1 MEPYKILI
9 VCLGNI
15 CRSPMAEVIMKSRV
29 EAMTPKRQ
37 INVGSAGFLHSGE
50 PASQP
55 AEVVMN
61 ERQIDL
67 TKHLSRQLSPY
78 LVQQHDLVLTMEEEQ
93 AGEIIHMGA
102 GDAHVE
108 SIISYASK
116 GKESGN
122 VFDPYGEP
130 IEVYRRVANQ
140 LEELVDGVLARLG
153 EEAVI

>member
-1 MEPYKILI
+1 MKPYKILI

-15 CRSPMAEVIMKSRV
+15 CRSPMAEVILKSRL
-29 EAMTPKRQ
+29 ASMSPK
-37 INVGSAGFLHSGE
+37 IPTTVGSAGFLHSGE

-55 AEVVMN
+55 AEVVMS

-67 TKHLSRQLSPY
+67 TRHLSRQLSPY

-102 GDAHVE
+102 GEAHVE
-108 SIISYASK
+108 SIISYASN
-116 GKESGN
+116 GKEHGN

-140 LEELVDGVLARLG
+140 LEELVDGVLARLHSEG
-153 EEAVI
+153 IV